1 MTTRRA
7 VLKGGAAAL
16 AMAGLGAAGAGSS
29 SALAGKTEWERLQ
42 RRLTGRLVLPSSG
55 DYDLAKQLH
64 RTMFDGIRPAG
75 VAYCETVGDV
85 RACLSFAQH
94 NGVPAVP
101 RSGGHSYGGYST
113 TEGLVIDV
121 SGLNTVQVGE
131 HATVVGPGAQL
142 TDLVDA
148 AGAHG
153 VGLASGIC
161 PTVAMGGYLQGG
173 GIGWQTRSL
182 GLGCDSLESVQV
194 VLADG
199 SVVTCSEHKHQE
211 LFWALRGG
219 GGGNFGIV
227 TRYERRNST
236 IPGMVNYTLAWDWDH
251 VKDVVEGWQRWL
263 PGAPREMSGRCL
275 LGLLNAAPDATPLLI
290 TDGTF
295 LGSPEDLDAHLDA
308 LVSAIGRAPAARDA
322 QDLGFRDGMMSWF
335 KCSDKTVAQ
344 CHRVGHNP
352 EATLPRAGF
361 QIDRS
366 RLFKEAVP
374 SSGVDEILAA
384 FDAERRAGH
393 IRFIHLFALGGA
405 ASDVPR
411 TATAYVH
418 RDARFSVDLATV
430 LPPVMDNDEERAAA
444 RAWIDRA
451 FTVTD
456 QYSAHETYQ
465 NYIDPDLADW
475 RQAYYAENYPRL
487 VEAKRT
493 YDPHGFFDFAQSIG

>member
-1 MTTRRA
+1 MAT
-7 VLKGGAAAL
+7 L
-16 AMAGLGAAGAGSS
+16 AMAGLGVVGAEGR
-29 SALAGKTEWERLQ
+29 ALAVDAEWERLCK
-42 RRLTGRLVLPSSG
+42 RLTGRLVLPSSG

-64 RTMFDGIRPAG
+64 RSMFDGIRPAG
-75 VAYCETVGDV
+75 VAYCETVSDV
-85 RACLSFAQH
+85 RACLSFAQY
-94 NGVPAVP
+94 NDIPAVA

-113 TEGLVIDV
+113 TQGLVIDV
-121 SGLNTVQVGE
+121 SRLNSIQVGE
-131 HATVVGPGAQL
+131 RTTVVGPGAQL

-173 GIGWQTRSL
+173 GIGWQTRAL
-182 GLGCDSLESVQV
+182 GLGCDSLTSVQA

-199 SVVTCSEHKHQE
+199 SVVTCSEQSDPD

-227 TRYERRNST
+227 TRYERRHTT
-236 IPGMVNYTLAWDWDH
+236 IPRMVNYTLAWSWDH

-263 PGAPREMSGRCL
+263 PSAPRELGGRCL
-275 LGLLNAAPDATPLLI
+275 LGLLNAAPGATPLLI

-295 LGSPEDLDAHLDA
+295 LGSPEDLAGHLDA
-308 LVSAIGRAPAARDA
+308 MVSAIGHAPAGRDV
-322 QDLGFRDGMMSWF
+322 QELGFRDGMMSWF

-344 CHRVGHNP
+344 CHRVGQNP
-352 EATLPRAGF
+352 DATLPRAGF

-366 RLFKEAVP
+366 RLFKQTLP

-393 IRFIHLFALGGA
+393 IRFVHLFALGGA

-418 RDARFSVDLATV
+418 RDAEFSVDWATV
-430 LPPVMDNDEERAAA
+430 LPSVMDNDQERAAA

-456 QYSAHETYQ
+456 RYSTHETYQ
-465 NYIDPDLADW
+465 NYIDPDLEDW

-487 VEAKRT
+487 VQAKRT
-493 YDPHGFFDFAQSIG
+493 YDPHGFFSFAQSIG